1 MKRLI
6 KITLVLAI
14 SLIAFGTY
22 AQDATHAVGSVHH
35 FKVNVDTDGTTH
47 LADHVGNTY
56 TWAVY
61 KSDGTTAA
69 ASGTDYS
76 FTGSSTGVD
85 VNNVDIQWLTEGTF
99 FVEVSE
105 ANGAGACTTL
115 RRMEIA
121 VSAGAI
127 DLAVIASDNA
137 GTQILGAALTDCND
151 SSGAIIDNA
160 TSNFG
165 NSTRYFTVSMS
176 TDGQA
181 WTSGAWGFDFSTLAG
196 ATVTTATAGVTIG
209 ATTITV
215 PTATSSVT
223 FKVEV
228 ANTPGPTPANDITLG
243 FVTSNAYITTGA
255 GNTNEG
261 AGNLANNTPDQFVIT
276 ASPNTSV
283 IVID

>member
-6 KITLVLAI
+6 KITFVLAI

-22 AQDATHAVGSVHH
+22 AQDATHAVGSTHK
-35 FKVNVDTDGTTH
+35 FKVNVDGSDVH

-61 KSDGTTAA
+61 KSDGSTAA
-69 ASGTDYS
+69 VSGTDYS
-76 FTGSSTGVD
+76 FTGSSAGVD

-115 RRMEIA
+115 RRLEIA
-121 VSAGAI
+121 VSAGAV
-127 DLAVIASDNA
+127 DLLVKATDNA
-137 GTQILGAALTDCND
+137 GIQISGGALTNCND
-151 SSGAIIDNA
+151 GSGAVIDNI
-160 TSNFG
+160 SNDFG
-165 NSTRYFTVSMS
+165 KSTRYCTVSMS

-196 ATVTTATAGVTIG
+196 ATVTTITAGVTIG

-215 PTATSSVT
+215 PIATPSVT

-228 ANTPGPTPANDITLG
+228 ANTPGPTPANDITLSLSA
-243 FVTSNAYITTGA
+243 SNAYITTGA

-261 AGNLANNTPDQFVIT
+261 AGNLGNNTSDSYVIT

-283 IVID
+283 IAID